1 MIYLSYKESLTYLC
15 FQYLERFGDKL
26 LPATSPAYNNVLRV
40 ARRIVTRNQ
49 DFPGMKDHTW
59 TIHVIE
65 DNQKN
70 AFVFPVRTI
79 YHLVVI
85 ANILYDKC
93 MYVLPVFM

>member
-1 MIYLSYKESLTYLC
+1 
-15 FQYLERFGDKL
+15 
-26 LPATSPAYNNVLRV
+26 
-40 ARRIVTRNQ
+40 
-49 DFPGMKDHTW
+49 MKDHTW